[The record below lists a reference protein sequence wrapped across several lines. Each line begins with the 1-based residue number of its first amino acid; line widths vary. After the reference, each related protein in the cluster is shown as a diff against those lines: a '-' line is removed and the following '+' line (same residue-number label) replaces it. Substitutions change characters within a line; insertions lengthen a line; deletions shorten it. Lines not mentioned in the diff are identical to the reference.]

1 MCGNEDGNVDERV
14 LCCVVELDG
23 IVDGRCLVWCE
34 EGMEGG
40 GIRILGVVDHDC
52 EIREA
57 DRESVFKPSVDANNE
72 IQGVSMWMESGCA
85 VWTYTTY
92 GRVCLKK

>member
-1 MCGNEDGNVDERV
+1 M
-14 LCCVVELDG
+14 ELDL
-23 IVDGRCLVWCE
+23 IVDGKCFVWCE
-34 EGMEGG
+34 EGREVV
-40 GIRILGVVDHDC
+40 RVAFLGLVEHDC
-52 EIREA
+52 VIREA